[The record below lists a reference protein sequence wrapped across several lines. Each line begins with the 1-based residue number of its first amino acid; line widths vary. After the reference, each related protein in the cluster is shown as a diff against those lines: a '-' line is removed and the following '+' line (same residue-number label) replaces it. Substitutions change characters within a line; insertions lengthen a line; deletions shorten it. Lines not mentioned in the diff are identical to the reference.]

1 MTEGRDGIR
10 ERNRP
15 DDRSGPPGPVGPGR
29 QDGMMSGPLSGWI
42 VLWSFMAFIV
52 AAAGQMSLI
61 VWLPRLLPAFDDV
74 GYLLAFVVI
83 MYWLV
88 LAVLFA
94 WWTGRQI
101 HDRVER
107 PMLRFGEAAGRVAQ
121 GDFSVYLAPDHVEGD
136 RDWNATDQMFADFN
150 TMVEELGGIETMKN
164 DFVSNVSHE
173 IRNPLAVIRNYA
185 TLLRDAD
192 MDERRREECAGTII
206 AASDRLNALVTNIL
220 KLGRLESQTI
230 VAHAVDVD
238 VARQL
243 TEEILTLDDL
253 FTGKDIDLECDLED
267 RATIHAD
274 PDITALIWSN
284 ILGNALK
291 YTEPGGHVRV
301 RQWSDGGM
309 VTVEIADD
317 GCGMTEEEASR
328 MFDRFYQGDTS
339 HAAQG
344 NGLGMAMV
352 RRAVD
357 LSRGFIDVRSIKGQG
372 TAITVR
378 LPAARS

>member
-1 MTEGRDGIR
+1 MKEDG
-10 ERNRP
+10 
-15 DDRSGPPGPVGPGR
+15 DDMAETKRSAGPVRRG
-29 QDGMMSGPLSGWI
+29 DVASGPLSGWI
-42 VLWSFMAFIV
+42 VLWSFAAFIA

-61 VWLPRLLPAFDDV
+61 IWLPRLMPVFDEV
-74 GYLLAFVVI
+74 RYLLAFVVI
-83 MYWLV
+83 VYWLA

-101 HDRVER
+101 HERVEK
-107 PMLRFGEAAGRVAQ
+107 PMLRLGEAAGRVAR
-121 GDFSVYLAPDHVEGD
+121 GDFSVYVAPEHVKGG

-192 MDERRREECAGTII
+192 
-206 AASDRLNALVTNIL
+206 
-220 KLGRLESQTI
+220 
-230 VAHAVDVD
+230 
-238 VARQL
+238 
-243 TEEILTLDDL
+243 
-253 FTGKDIDLECDLED
+253 
-267 RATIHAD
+267 
-274 PDITALIWSN
+274 PDIVSLIWSN
-284 ILGNALK
+284 VLGNALK
-291 YTEPGGHVRV
+291 YTAPGGHVRV
-301 RQWSDGGM
+301 CQRSDGGM

-317 GCGMTEEEASR
+317 GCGMSEEETAR
-328 MFDRFYQGDTS
+328 IFDKFYQGDTS
-339 HAAQG
+339 HATQG

-357 LSRGFIDVRSIKGQG
+357 LSRGFIDVHSIKGQD

-378 LPAARS
+378 LPMPAVSRPR

>member
-1 MTEGRDGIR
+1 MMMT
-10 ERNRP
+10 
-15 DDRSGPPGPVGPGR
+15 
-29 QDGMMSGPLSGWI
+29 SGPLSGWI
-42 VLWSFMAFIV
+42 VLWSFVAFIA

-61 VWLPRLLPAFDDV
+61 IWLPRLLPVFDEV

-83 MYWLV
+83 VYWLA
-88 LAVLFA
+88 LAVAFA

-101 HDRVER
+101 HERVER
-107 PMLRFGEAAGRVAQ
+107 PMMRIGEAAGRVAQ
-121 GDFSVYLAPDHVEGD
+121 GDFSVYLAPDHLEGG
-136 RDWNATDQMFADFN
+136 RDWNSTDQMFADFN

-185 TLLRDAD
+185 ALLRNPD
-192 MDERRREECAGTII
+192 MDESRRTECVRTII

-220 KLGRLESQTI
+220 KLSRLESQTI
-230 VAHAVDVD
+230 VSQAVDMD

-243 TEEILTLDDL
+243 AEEIITLDDL
-253 FTGKDIDLECDLED
+253 FTQKDIDLECDLED
-267 RATIHAD
+267 RALIHAD

-291 YTEPGGHVRV
+291 YTESGGHVRV

-309 VTVEIADD
+309 VLVEIADD
-317 GCGMTEEEASR
+317 GCGMTEGEVAR
-328 MFDRFYQGDTS
+328 MFDKFYQGDTS

-344 NGLGMAMV
+344 SGLGMAMV

-357 LSRGFIDVRSIKGQG
+357 LSRGFIDVRSAKGQG
-372 TAITVR
+372 TTVTVR